1 VKVQTKIV
9 QCEGIPFII
18 YGDDLLCQA
27 KSGMGKTA
35 VFVLGVLHSLT
46 LPGDPFQCLVICN
59 TRELAFQISKEFER
73 LGKYLEGLEHT
84 QLHFGVTE
92 ARLNMKNVKIKQ
104 NALTQLKLPI
114 EIQFGQIKE
123 LRVQVP
129 WLSITSCP
137 VEIHLKGMDLIVTP
151 QEQNSWEFADIY
163 S

>member
-1 VKVQTKIV
+1 
-9 QCEGIPFII
+9 
-18 YGDDLLCQA
+18 
-27 KSGMGKTA
+27 
-35 VFVLGVLHSLT
+35 
-46 LPGDPFQCLVICN
+46 
-59 TRELAFQISKEFER
+59 
-73 LGKYLEGLEHT
+73 
-84 QLHFGVTE
+84 VTE